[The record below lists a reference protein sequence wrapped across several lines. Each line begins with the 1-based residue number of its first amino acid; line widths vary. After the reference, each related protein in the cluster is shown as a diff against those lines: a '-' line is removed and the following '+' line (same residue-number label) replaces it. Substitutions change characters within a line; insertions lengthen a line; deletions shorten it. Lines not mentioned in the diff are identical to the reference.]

1 MLNLMNRLYV
11 AITLIGILGCVSFA
25 QDGKEQPPGKPD
37 FNGTWEIEDK
47 KSNPL
52 KYQTLI
58 IYQAG
63 DELTLT
69 ESFEYKGKL
78 ISNKTRLYADGRGEQ
93 NLLFITGADFAIEV
107 KSTTSWKKAKLIRK
121 STSTAPFMVGGNS
134 YTEFDRQ
141 TQTYS
146 LSKDGNSLVVETS
159 GISENPLSSSPK
171 IYSGKR
177 VYQRK
182 K

>member
-1 MLNLMNRLYV
+1 MNKLYV
-11 AITLIGILGCVSFA
+11 AITLIGILGSVSFA
-25 QDGKEQPPGKPD
+25 QDSKEQPPGKPD
-37 FNGTWEIEDK
+37 FNGMWEIEDK

-52 KYQTLI
+52 KNQTLI

-63 DELTLT
+63 GELTLT

-78 ISNKTRLYADGRGEQ
+78 VSNKTRLYADGRGEQ
-93 NLLFITGADFAIEV
+93 NLLLVIGADSEVEV
-107 KSTTSWKKAKLIRK
+107 KSTTSWKKDKLIRK
-121 STSTAPFMVGGNS
+121 STFTTHLMVEGNS
-134 YTEFDRQ
+134 YTELNRQ
-141 TQTYS
+141 TQTYK

-159 GISENPLSSSPK
+159 GLSENPLSNSPK

>member
-11 AITLIGILGCVSFA
+11 AIALIGILGCVSFA
-25 QDGKEQPPGKPD
+25 QDSKGQTPGKPD

-52 KYQTLI
+52 KNQTLI
-58 IYQAG
+58 INQAG

-69 ESFEYKGKL
+69 ESFESRGKL

-93 NLLFITGADFAIEV
+93 NPLLIVGADSEIEV
-107 KSTTSWKKAKLIRK
+107 KSTTSWKKDKLVRK
-121 STSTAPFMVGGNS
+121 STFTTHFMVGGDS
-134 YTEFDRQ
+134 YAEFNRQ

-146 LSKDGNSLVVETS
+146 LSQDGNSLVVETS
-159 GISENPLSSSPK
+159 GRSENPLGSSPK

-177 VYQRK
+177 VYRRK

>member
-25 QDGKEQPPGKPD
+25 QDNKGQSTGKPD

-52 KYQTLI
+52 RNQTLI
-58 IYQAG
+58 IYQVG
-63 DELTLT
+63 DELALT

-78 ISNKTRLYADGRGEQ
+78 IANKTRLYADGRGEQ
-93 NLLFITGADFAIEV
+93 NLLLVTGADSEIEV
-107 KSTTSWKKAKLIRK
+107 KSTTSWKKDKLVRK
-121 STSTAPFMVGGNS
+121 STFTTHFMVGGNS
-134 YTEFDRQ
+134 YTELNRQ

-159 GISENPLSSSPK
+159 GLSENPLSSSPK